1 MTSLNLVIRDFRTQR
16 RTANTGRAPVIAPF
30 RPGRRIPTM
39 IW

>member
-16 RTANTGRAPVIAPF
+16 RTANTDRAPVIAPF